1 MVKMMMM
8 MMMVVKT
15 MELHTK
21 MELKQKKYFLSLS
34 LASQVSEQFYRSG
47 NEMKNKVREKKKSGK
62 ITERAQN
69 MCVLDVRE
77 N

>member
-1 MVKMMMM
+1 
-8 MMMVVKT
+8 

-34 LASQVSEQFYRSG
+34 LASQVTEQFYRSG
-47 NEMKNKVREKKKSGK
+47 NEMKNKVREKKSGK

>member
-34 LASQVSEQFYRSG
+34 LASQVTEQFYRSG
-47 NEMKNKVREKKKSGK
+47 NEMKNKVREKKSGK